1 MDIKEIVGDYNSF
14 LDTIFEL
21 LIKGGFKENELK
33 ELPIDHICYRVSTN
47 EFYNEKKKQ
56 LNQLGELLVETEIG
70 GRMISTFKLNKPI
83 QYKDKS
89 IPLIELPAP
98 KKNRINYDGLE
109 HIEMVINEPFQSFVD
124 NHPSPI
130 NDENLKF
137 NWVLH
142 ALNKDINPDVEC
154 EFIDPRI
161 KNEIRTISVK
171 FHHQSLEEV
180 VKYEIQLLNENKQNK

>member
-21 LIKGGFKENELK
+21 LIKGGFKESELK

-47 EFYNEKKKQ
+47 ELYDEKKNQ
-56 LNQLGELLVETEIG
+56 LNQLGQLLVETEIG
-70 GRMISTFKLNKPI
+70 GRMISTFKLNTPI

-109 HIEMVINEPFQSFVD
+109 HIEMVISEPFKSFVE
-124 NHPSPI
+124 NHPSPT
-130 NDENLKF
+130 DENSKF

-142 ALNKDINPDVEC
+142 ALKKDINPDVEC

-171 FHHQSLEEV
+171 FHHQPLEEV
-180 VKYEIQLLNENKQNK
+180 VKYEIQLLKEKENKK